1 MVGMVVM
8 LLETQ
13 LLLLQCLRPDG
24 ILYLTHR
31 RLESVLVFVVEC
43 GGRRI
48 IDLPVCAEKGLVTP
62 VKTWSCWKSNLKSE
76 FKSKDTNTTFQYQ
89 NTNTSQIKSK
99 KGTNTRI
106 IPVNVPHWDG

>member
-1 MVGMVVM
+1 MVVM

-48 IDLPVCAEKGLVTP
+48 IDLSVCAKEGRHTAVN
-62 VKTWSCWKSNLKSE
+62 KTWRAVGNQ
-76 FKSKDTNTTFQYQ
+76 T
-89 NTNTSQIKSK
+89 
-99 KGTNTRI
+99 
-106 IPVNVPHWDG
+106 